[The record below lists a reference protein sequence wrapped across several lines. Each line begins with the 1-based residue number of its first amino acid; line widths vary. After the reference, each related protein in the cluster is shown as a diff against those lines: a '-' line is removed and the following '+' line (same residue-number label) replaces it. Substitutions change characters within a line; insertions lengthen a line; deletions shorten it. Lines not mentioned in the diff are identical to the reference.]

1 LNTYLNSKCS
11 FKKSYVS
18 FPLCDYSVYKL
29 NIPHIHRQQ
38 NVLRNVWELKDEF
51 TDVTLYGN
59 DSKDG
64 INAHKIILATASPY
78 FRSKLKTS
86 TEIRFDHFN
95 KKDLRGMIELI
106 YKGEVQVDSEE
117 VKRFEEMLNF
127 LSITIQERKMKQK
140 ATSVLEPLR
149 KKQKLEPDLNLR

>member
-1 LNTYLNSKCS
+1 MWILSNTNSH
-11 FKKSYVS
+11 F
-18 FPLCDYSVYKL
+18 FF
-29 NIPHIHRQQ
+29 NRQPGD
-38 NVLRNVWELKDEF
+38 LRNVWELKDEF
-51 TDVTLYGN
+51 TDVTIFGN

-86 TEIRFDHFN
+86 TEIRFDQFN
-95 KKDLRGMIELI
+95 KEELRGMIELI
-106 YKGEVQVDSEE
+106 YKGEVQLDSEKI
-117 VKRFEEMLNF
+117 KRFQEMLNF

-140 ATSVLEPLR
+140 ATSILEPLR